1 MEAELKLPGGGSKLV
16 VVAGQPLDIN
26 EDDCML
32 FTFTDL
38 EPRRQ
43 AESALRESEERFA
56 KAFRL
61 SPVPTLLCTAHERR
75 VLDVNEAFTRT
86 TEYDAEALIGKTVDE
101 IQFIDD
107 PEANRRLFAA
117 LEKAVTSKGWTSGC
131 ARKGESIDCVA
142 SADAISI
149 HNAPCYLLVL
159 MDITERKRSELELVS
174 AIEEVM
180 QDASWFSQT
189 LIEKLANVKAST
201 GPIRP
206 DLTPAI
212 SRRASAMCWN

>member
-86 TEYDAEALIGKTVDE
+86 TEYDAEALIGKTIDE
-101 IQFIDD
+101 IPFIDD

-117 LEKAVTSKGWTSGC
+117 LEKAATSKGWTSGC
-131 ARKGESIDCVA
+131 ARKGA
-142 SADAISI
+142 S
-149 HNAPCYLLVL
+149 
-159 MDITERKRSELELVS
+159 RSTAWPRRMPS
-174 AIEEVM
+174 
-180 QDASWFSQT
+180 
-189 LIEKLANVKAST
+189 AST
-201 GPIRP
+201 MRP
-206 DLTPAI
+206 ATCWCSWTLPNANAR
-212 SRRASAMCWN
+212 SWSWSAPSKK

>member
-101 IQFIDD
+101 INLLTI
-107 PEANRRLFAA
+107 EANRRLFAA

-131 ARKGESIDCVA
+131 ARKGA
-142 SADAISI
+142 SRSTAWPRQMPSAFTMRPATCWCSWTLP
-149 HNAPCYLLVL
+149 NANA
-159 MDITERKRSELELVS
+159 RSW
-174 AIEEVM
+174 
-180 QDASWFSQT
+180 SW
-189 LIEKLANVKAST
+189 
-201 GPIRP
+201 
-206 DLTPAI
+206 
-212 SRRASAMCWN
+212 

>member
-107 PEANRRLFAA
+107 RGEPPFVCRAGKSGNVEGLDIRVRKKGASRSTAWPRQMPSAFTMRPATCWCSWTLPNAN
-117 LEKAVTSKGWTSGC
+117 
-131 ARKGESIDCVA
+131 AR
-142 SADAISI
+142 
-149 HNAPCYLLVL
+149 
-159 MDITERKRSELELVS
+159 
-174 AIEEVM
+174 
-180 QDASWFSQT
+180 SWS
-189 LIEKLANVKAST
+189 
-201 GPIRP
+201 
-206 DLTPAI
+206 
-212 SRRASAMCWN
+212 W

>member
-131 ARKGESIDCVA
+131 ARRERVDRLRGLGRCRQHSQCA
-142 SADAISI
+142 
-149 HNAPCYLLVL
+149 LLPAGAHGHYR
-159 MDITERKRSELELVS
+159 T
-174 AIEEVM
+174 
-180 QDASWFSQT
+180 QT
-189 LIEKLANVKAST
+189 LGAGAGE
-201 GPIRP
+201 RH
-206 DLTPAI
+206 
-212 SRRASAMCWN
+212 RRSDAGRFLVQPNLN